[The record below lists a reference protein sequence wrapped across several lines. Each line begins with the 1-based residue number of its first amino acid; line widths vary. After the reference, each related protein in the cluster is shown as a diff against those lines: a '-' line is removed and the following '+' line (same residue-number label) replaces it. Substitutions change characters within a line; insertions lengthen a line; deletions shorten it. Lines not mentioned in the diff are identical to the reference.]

1 MLPMTFFAI
10 ESDRIGFAEMTIAE
24 VEVDDFLAHYGVK
37 GMRWGVRK
45 ADDSDSGSSTRKG
58 LTEGQKKALKV
69 GAGVAAIT
77 GAAVVTGILAKNGKL
92 PVAQLSR
99 GVQAASNARAAARL
113 ASSPHVFRGKVADA
127 GQGARNVAA
136 KARSAANTAS
146 DAREGA
152 KIARDMGMQEARRLF
167 DKVDM
172 DMTVKDFEEMIA
184 QAHRDETKYMKTQSS
199 RSGISYDPGRDNRYS
214 PEARLLRQDGPN
226 GSIYDQRLKRA
237 GISDDYMKKYGLR

>member
-1 MLPMTFFAI
+1 MTTT
-10 ESDRIGFAEMTIAE
+10 EL
-24 VEVDDFLAHYGVK
+24 EVDDFLAHYGVK
-37 GMRWGVRK
+37 GMRWGSPRQ
-45 ADDSDSGSSTRKG
+45 G

-77 GAAVVTGILAKNGKL
+77 GAAIVTGILAKNGKL

-113 ASSPHVFRGKVADA
+113 ATSPHVYRA
-127 GQGARNVAA
+127 GAA

-152 KIARDMGMQEARRLF
+152 KIARDMGMDEAKKLF
-167 DKVDM
+167 AKVDM

-184 QAHRDETKYMKTQSS
+184 QAHRDETKYMKRESS
-199 RSGISYDPGRDNRYS
+199 RAGQGYDPLQNEYT
-214 PEARLLRQDGPN
+214 PESRARR
-226 GSIYDQRLKRA
+226 R
-237 GISDDYMKKYGLR
+237 